1 MESQK
6 PDYSADI
13 AILKEFQRL
22 NTRERYSLSLEE
34 YIQIANEY
42 KEVDL
47 ELGTLNTLLCEKRTA
62 SQNTPKRISISE
74 LIGKA
79 TAENTEENNETD
91 TETDNETDNLVARKE
106 ELEKEHKRLSEL
118 LFDKYGEDNTGNRI
132 IATINLLE
140 HGDDFSTFKFEVK
153 PSDKEPTA
161 LLKFEPNSKA
171 FIINNFIT
179 GIWNSMGIF
188 NSRIFGKHLAYNYFG
203 FTYDDFIKESKEKHS
218 RLMKQIL
225 AESDNFNER
234 VSSLLSD
241 AEFIESERKMK
252 IVKQITEEEFIDL
265 RNKLHSDFLM
275 LNYYI
280 HYKLGES

>member
-22 NTRERYSLSLEE
+22 NKRERYSLSLEE

-42 KEVDL
+42 TEVDL

-91 TETDNETDNLVARKE
+91 NETDNLVARKE
-106 ELEKEHKRLSEL
+106 ELEKEHKRLSEI

-132 IATINLLE
+132 TATINLLE
-140 HGDDFSTFKFEVK
+140 HGGDFSTFKFEVK

-179 GIWNSMGIF
+179 GIWDSMSIF
-188 NSRIFGKHLAYNYFG
+188 NSRIFGKQLAYNYFG

-252 IVKQITEEEFIDL
+252 IVKQITEEEFIYL